1 MENRLFR
8 RTVLTL
14 LALLSATFAPST
26 ARTGNDAANVA
37 SAVNDTPSTPFHGTW
52 IDSATSLWALSPQP
66 RFAALDASF
75 WEYDRWKVQE
85 ERATVRLKSTNGTRR
100 TLRLELANDS
110 TLLWDDDGTLRTL
123 LRESPTVAQRPFATP
138 PDTTS
143 FACGPWVND
152 SILIE
157 GFVIDYQHGVTHFN
171 YRFQFLF
178 PDNNSGF
185 ELRPFP
191 LDSLGRFRFTV
202 PVHYEKLHLLGNYVV
217 AGPGDHLFIAIHT
230 RDRNL
235 FMGDNARINQELD
248 RYNPSQYADQF
259 MPSPRAN
266 ERISE
271 LSSWRFGQLSTLR
284 VALRTIADFCAQH
297 QLSRKTQQVYNSFAK
312 YATLQKLISMPEM
325 SGIICPYTYYL
336 PDEHLDYSDPEL
348 LLWADNQALLM
359 PFTRLHSR
367 YQPINMADRLGLQG
381 DDRITFLNFG
391 YMYQLDP
398 TLLNEFRAHT
408 LPRVD
413 SVLQTKPFDV
423 ETALQWAGPITDSL
437 LPTPGPNRDHMFTSG
452 FKLLWLFSEIPLSDQ
467 TLDLIRNE
475 LAGSPLLRDSLLECN
490 TRYRRLAEQNASL
503 SIPTWTVGDT
513 IVQADSIV
521 RSLLGHSTDRPTCL
535 FILQSFNNAEQIS
548 ALQKALETE
557 PLDIIYIF
565 QEGFPY
571 KWRNITARYGLT
583 APNVHHCLLDA
594 EQLAA
599 LTQAYRV
606 RPDQPLLL
614 FDRDDRRITA
624 PGPSLSN
631 LENVLTFIR
640 DHTKP

>member
-26 ARTGNDAANVA
+26 ARTGNDAASVA
-37 SAVNDTPSTPFHGTW
+37 SSVNDTPSTPFHGTW
-52 IDSATSLWALSPQP
+52 IDSATSLWALSLQP

-85 ERATVRLKSTNGTRR
+85 ERVTVRLKSTNGTRR

-171 YRFQFLF
+171 YRFQFLL
-178 PDNNSGF
+178 PDNNSGS
-185 ELRPFP
+185 EQRPFP

-202 PVHYEKLHLLGNYVV
+202 PVHYEKLHQLGNYVV
-217 AGPGDHLFIAIHT
+217 AGPGDHLFIAFHT

-284 VALRTIADFCAQH
+284 MALHTIADFCAQH

-312 YATLQKLISMPEM
+312 YATLNKIISMPEM
-325 SGIICPYTYYL
+325 NGIICPYTYYL
-336 PDEHLDYSDPEL
+336 PDENLDYSDPEL
-348 LLWADNQALLM
+348 LLWVDNQVLLM

-367 YQPINMADRLGLQG
+367 YQPINMTDRLGLQG

-391 YMYQLDP
+391 YMYQLNP
-398 TLLNEFRAHT
+398 IRLNEFRARIQ
-408 LPRVD
+408 PRID
-413 SVLQTKPFDV
+413 SVLQSNPFDT

-437 LPTPGPNRDHMFTSG
+437 LPTPGPNRDYMFASG
-452 FKLLWLFSEIPLSDQ
+452 FRLLWLFSEMPLSDQ

-475 LAGSPLLRDSLLECN
+475 LADSPLLRDSLLECN

-503 SIPTWTVGDT
+503 LIPTWTVGDT

-521 RSLLGHSTDRPTCL
+521 RSLLSHSTDRPTCL
-535 FILQSFNNAEQIS
+535 LIPQPLSTVEQIS

-557 PLDIIYIF
+557 PIDIIYIF

-583 APNVHHCLLDA
+583 GPNVRHCLLD
-594 EQLAA
+594 QQRFGT

-624 PGPSLSN
+624 PVPSLSN

>member
-14 LALLSATFAPST
+14 LALLSTTFAPTT

-37 SAVNDTPSTPFHGTW
+37 SAVNDTPFHGTW
-52 IDSATSLWALSPQP
+52 IDSATSLWALSLQP

-171 YRFQFLF
+171 YRFQFLL
-178 PDNNSGF
+178 PDNNSGS
-185 ELRPFP
+185 EQRPFP

-398 TLLNEFRAHT
+398 TLLTSSVRAPYPVSIPSCRRNPST
-408 LPRVD
+408 LRLPCNGQAPSPTVCSPLPVPTATTCSLRDSDCSGASPRCR
-413 SVLQTKPFDV
+413 SRIRPSTSSATNSP
-423 ETALQWAGPITDSL
+423 TAPSCATRCSNA
-437 LPTPGPNRDHMFTSG
+437 TPAT
-452 FKLLWLFSEIPLSDQ
+452 
-467 TLDLIRNE
+467 
-475 LAGSPLLRDSLLECN
+475 AGSPNKTPRC
-490 TRYRRLAEQNASL
+490 RFR
-503 SIPTWTVGDT
+503 
-513 IVQADSIV
+513 
-521 RSLLGHSTDRPTCL
+521 
-535 FILQSFNNAEQIS
+535 
-548 ALQKALETE
+548 
-557 PLDIIYIF
+557 
-565 QEGFPY
+565 
-571 KWRNITARYGLT
+571 
-583 APNVHHCLLDA
+583 
-594 EQLAA
+594 
-599 LTQAYRV
+599 
-606 RPDQPLLL
+606 
-614 FDRDDRRITA
+614 
-624 PGPSLSN
+624 PGPSATPSSRPTPSSVPCSATAPTARPVCSFCN
-631 LENVLTFIR
+631 PSTTPSR
-640 DHTKP
+640 